1 MQQSTHENRIVSCI
15 YILPFGSIDGVILRD
30 VSQEVTSRLHCSCKI
45 MRSLAEPCYA
55 FEPERGQYSSGR
67 ILKEILNNENL
78 CSATKDAIKVLGI
91 VDVDLCT
98 PILTFVF
105 GEAQLGGKA
114 AVISLCRL
122 RQEFSGLPSNPQLL
136 LKRAK
141 KEALHELGHTFG
153 LIHCR
158 NPKCVMYFSNSVRN
172 IDMKTEN
179 FCPGCSMLLAEKG
192 EVR

>member
-1 MQQSTHENRIVSCI
+1 MSCI
-15 YILPFGSIDGVILRD
+15 YILPFGSISRAILQNI
-30 VSQEVTSRLHCSCKI
+30 SLEVTSRLHYSCKI
-45 MRSLAEPCYA
+45 MPNLAEPCYA
-55 FEPERGQYSSGR
+55 FEPGRGQYSSGR
-67 ILKEILNNENL
+67 ILKEILHNENL
-78 CSATKDAIKVLGI
+78 CSATEDAIKVLGI

-105 GEAQLGGKA
+105 GEAQLGGRV

-136 LKRAK
+136 LRRAK

-172 IDMKTEN
+172 IDVKTEN
-179 FCPGCSMLLAEKG
+179 FCPGCATLLAKKDKA
-192 EVR
+192 R

>member
-1 MQQSTHENRIVSCI
+1 MHQSTNENKIVSCI
-15 YILPFGSIDGVILRD
+15 YILPFGSIDAVILQD
-30 VSQEVTSRLHCSCKI
+30 VSQEVTSRLHYSCKI
-45 MRSLAEPCYA
+45 MQSLAEPRYA
-55 FEPERGQYSSGR
+55 LEPERRQYSSGK
-67 ILKEILNNENL
+67 ILKEILHNENL
-78 CSATKDAIKVLGI
+78 CSVTKDVIKVLGI

-122 RQEFSGLPSNPQLL
+122 RQEFSGLPPNPRLL

-172 IDMKTEN
+172 IDTKTEN

-192 EVR
+192 KAR

>member
-1 MQQSTHENRIVSCI
+1 
-15 YILPFGSIDGVILRD
+15 
-30 VSQEVTSRLHCSCKI
+30 
-45 MRSLAEPCYA
+45 MRGLADPCYA
-55 FEPERGQYSSGR
+55 FEPERGQYFSGR
-67 ILKEILNNENL
+67 ILKEILHSEGL
-78 CSATKDAIKVLGI
+78 SSATADAIKVLGI

-98 PILTFVF
+98 PILSFVF

-136 LKRAK
+136 LQRAK

-158 NPKCVMYFSNSVRN
+158 NPRCVMYFSNSVRN
-172 IDMKTEN
+172 IDMKTAN
-179 FCPGCSMLLAEKG
+179 FCHNCSMLLAEKSKA
-192 EVR
+192 R

>member
-1 MQQSTHENRIVSCI
+1 MSCI
-15 YILPFGSIDGVILRD
+15 YILPFGSIDRAILQNI
-30 VSQEVTSRLHCSCKI
+30 SQEVTSRLHYSCKI

-55 FEPERGQYSSGR
+55 FESEREQFSSGR
-67 ILKEILNNENL
+67 ILKEILHNENL
-78 CSATKDAIKVLGI
+78 CAATTDAIKVLGI

-153 LIHCR
+153 LVHCR
-158 NPKCVMYFSNSVRN
+158 DPKCVMYFSNSVRN

-179 FCPGCSMLLAEKG
+179 FCPGCEILLADKG
-192 EVR
+192 EAR